1 MLTSEIFEMQQAY
14 GETGYFDGILAEFI
28 NDVIPQLD
36 TNQLIRLRKAA
47 WDQYQELT
55 NRTDVNQKDLPF

>member
-1 MLTSEIFEMQQAY
+1 MLTSEIFEMQEAY
-14 GETGYFDGILAEFI
+14 GETGYFDLMLEEFI
-28 NDVIPQLD
+28 NDLIPQLD

-47 WDQYQELT
+47 WEQYQELT